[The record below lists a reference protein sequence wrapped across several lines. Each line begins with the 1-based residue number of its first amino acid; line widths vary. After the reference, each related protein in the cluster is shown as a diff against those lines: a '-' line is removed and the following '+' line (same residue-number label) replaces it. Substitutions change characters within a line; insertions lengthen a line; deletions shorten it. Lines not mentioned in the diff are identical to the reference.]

1 MSFHL
6 INVALAW
13 CPSDPSSSACMTTS
27 TLATNIDS
35 LGSILQGYFQVMIT
49 NFWPILLGIT
59 ILLAVV
65 GIVFYAINKLF
76 RHRA

>member
-1 MSFHL
+1 
-6 INVALAW
+6 
-13 CPSDPSSSACMTTS
+13 MTTT
-27 TLATNIDS
+27 TLAANIDS
-35 LGSILQGYFQVMIT
+35 LGNVLQSYFGVLIS

-65 GIVFYAINKLF
+65 GIVFYAVNKLF

>member
-1 MSFHL
+1 
-6 INVALAW
+6 
-13 CPSDPSSSACMTTS
+13 MTTT
-27 TLATNIDS
+27 TLASNIDS
-35 LGSILQGYFQVMIT
+35 LGNVLQGYFGVLIN

-65 GIVFYAINKLF
+65 GIVFYAVNKLF

>member
-1 MSFHL
+1 
-6 INVALAW
+6 
-13 CPSDPSSSACMTTS
+13 MTTS

-35 LGSILQGYFQVMIT
+35 LGTVLQGYFQVLIT

-76 RHRA
+76 RHRV